1 MKYRNIE
8 RTPQPSSSEQDKRKE
23 IDLDSHLDCAHN
35 FIVFGFI
42 VVVLYHWPDLTFE
55 YSTINVILLIMW
67 AYTNT

>member
-1 MKYRNIE
+1 MDAQIKIYRMKYRNIE

-42 VVVLYHWPDLTFE
+42 VVVLYH
-55 YSTINVILLIMW
+55 
-67 AYTNT
+67 